1 MWQTYAENERIIFCH
16 VCVLAAG
23 RSENKKENG
32 CGQGERRRAS
42 CGFAQPAERLP
53 VRSSLYWDCS
63 ACDARCVCRHVSQP
77 RQPTT
82 RPAGVAASPLAL
94 LASNG
99 ASVLDCVCSHVGR
112 RGRPRGEG
120 ERGVFLQLSAQGS
133 HWTLQDLDTPCIAV
147 PVVARLAQSS
157 WRHGPPWPAE
167 GDKQPRDEEGRG
179 GAPVAVRGI
188 IWTSGRG
195 LSGGLACLVAADC
208 TNPCSV
214 HGCGRRASRR
224 SPAWRPR
231 SMPAEPAATQLRPL
245 DASSAVEAD

>member
-1 MWQTYAENERIIFCH
+1 MWQTCAENERIIFCH

-42 CGFAQPAERLP
+42 CGFAQPAERLR

-63 ACDARCVCRHVSQP
+63 ACDARCVCRHLSQP

-112 RGRPRGEG
+112 GEG
-120 ERGVFLQLSAQGS
+120 EVFSCSCQRR
-133 HWTLQDLDTPCIAV
+133 DLDTPSIAV

-157 WRHGPPWPAE
+157 WCHGPPSPAE
-167 GDKQPRDEEGRG
+167 GDQQPRDEEGRG
-179 GAPVAVRGI
+179 GALVAVRGI
-188 IWTSGRG
+188 IWTSGSG

-214 HGCGRRASRR
+214 RGCGRRACRR
-224 SPAWRPR
+224 NPARRPR
-231 SMPAEPAATQLRPL
+231 LMQAEPAATQLRPL